1 MSEHP
6 VKDQIFISKLTGIIL
21 ANLGNE
27 NFGVN
32 ELVHEA
38 GISHYSLKRRLLSIT
53 NRTIK
58 QFIREVRLQRALEM
72 IQNEE
77 LNISEVAYKVGFSSP
92 GYFNTCFHEF
102 FGFPPGAVKKGD
114 YVKTAGTDPENI
126 SQHQKKRN
134 PGRVFSFFLISV
146 LVLAVFA
153 YLINKVFFNNSSTD
167 TGIYLNSPGKSIA
180 VLPFKNLS
188 DTLAN
193 QYFIDGLMEE
203 ILTDLA
209 RIHELR
215 VISRTSGERYRN
227 NTDKSIP
234 EIAREL
240 RVNYIVEG
248 SGQKYGNFYRIRVQL
263 IEGKSDKHLWVN
275 TYEGEIK
282 GTKDIYKVQSQIAQ
296 AIAAELK
303 AEITPE
309 EKQLIEKTHTISL
322 TALNFYQKGRDE
334 FVKYW
339 IDSNNKEAL
348 SKAEYYYRR
357 ALEYDP
363 EYAQAYTGLALIYKN
378 KNIRREYFSENYMDS
393 VLILA
398 DIALLFDNKSAEA
411 YVLKGDY
418 YSEKGEKQ
426 KALEEYNRAIEIN
439 PNSWEAFWGKAN
451 LSIYDD
457 NVDLIY
463 NCSKAASL
471 IQGPER
477 QLILQTLSFLYVQLG
492 FIEIASKSYS
502 EILELYG
509 DSLSY
514 LINLG
519 GLEYSRGNYSKSVEY
534 LEAAYKMDSTRILLF
549 FNQNV
554 FSALGENNLLSGHFE
569 ASIKYYR
576 KLISILDTRG
586 EINYNNMHRIGYAYL
601 KNGYKKE
608 ADFYFN
614 KQLYYCN
621 VIIKSDRSPK
631 NYAYYDR
638 AGVFAIKGDREKA
651 FEDLKMFNKSK
662 TEGLWMVNLIKSD
675 PLFDSIRNE
684 PEFQQ
689 IIRDVEA
696 KYQAEHERIRK
707 WLKDQE
713 IL

>member
-6 VKDQIFISKLTGIIL
+6 VKDQIFISKLTEIIL

-27 NFGVN
+27 NFGIN
-32 ELVHEA
+32 ELVQEA
-38 GISHYSLKRRLLSIT
+38 GISHYSLTRRLNAIT
-53 NRTIK
+53 NKTIK

-72 IQNEE
+72 LQNEE
-77 LNISEVAYKVGFSSP
+77 VNISEVAYKVGFRSP
-92 GYFNTCFHEF
+92 AYFNTCFHEF

-114 YVKTAGTDPENI
+114 YVRTNGAVPAHFRQPQN
-126 SQHQKKRN
+126 KKNGR
-134 PGRVFSFFLISV
+134 RVFFLLSSGILALAVLAFLIDKIY
-146 LVLAVFA
+146 F
-153 YLINKVFFNNSSTD
+153 INSSSD
-167 TGIYLNSPGKSIA
+167 KGLDVNYSGKSIA

-188 DTLAN
+188 DSLAN

-203 ILTDLA
+203 ILTDLG

-227 NTDKSIP
+227 NTAKSIP

-275 TYEGEIK
+275 SYEREIK
-282 GTKDIYKVQSQIAQ
+282 GTKDIYGVQSQIAQ

-322 TALNFYQKGRDE
+322 TALNFYQKARDE
-334 FVKYW
+334 FVKYL
-339 IDSNNKEAL
+339 IDNNNKEAL
-348 SKAEYYYRR
+348 SRAEYYSRR

-363 EYAQAYTGLALIYKN
+363 EYAQAYTSLAMIYKN
-378 KNIRREYFSENYMDS
+378 KNIRREYFSENYLDS
-393 VLILA
+393 VRILA
-398 DIALLFDNKSAEA
+398 DIALSFDNKAAEA
-411 YVLKGDY
+411 YVLRGDY
-418 YSEKGEKQ
+418 YSEKGDRQ
-426 KALEEYNRAIEIN
+426 RSLEEYDQAIKIN
-439 PNSWEAFWGKAN
+439 PNSWEAYWGRAN

-457 NVDLIY
+457 NIDWIY
-463 NCSKAASL
+463 DCTKAASL

-477 QLILQTLSFLYVQLG
+477 QLILRSLSMAYVQPG
-492 FIEIASKSYS
+492 FIDLASKYYH

-514 LINLG
+514 LIDLG

-534 LEAAYKMDSTRILLF
+534 IEKAYKMDSTRIILYLHL
-549 FNQNV
+549 NV
-554 FSALGENNLLSGHFE
+554 FSALGETNTLIGHYE
-569 ASIKYYR
+569 ESLKYYK
-576 KLISILDTRG
+576 KLIKILETRG

-614 KQLYYCN
+614 KQIDYCN
-621 VIIKSDRSPK
+621 NIIKSDRPQK

-638 AGVFAIKGDREKA
+638 AGVFALKGDKERA
-651 FEDLKMFNKSK
+651 YEDLRMFNKSQRQC
-662 TEGLWMVNLIKSD
+662 LWMVNLIKVD

-689 IIRDVEA
+689 IVKDVDA
-696 KYQAEHERIRK
+696 KYQAEHDRVKKCLEEQGM
-707 WLKDQE
+707 L
-713 IL
+713 